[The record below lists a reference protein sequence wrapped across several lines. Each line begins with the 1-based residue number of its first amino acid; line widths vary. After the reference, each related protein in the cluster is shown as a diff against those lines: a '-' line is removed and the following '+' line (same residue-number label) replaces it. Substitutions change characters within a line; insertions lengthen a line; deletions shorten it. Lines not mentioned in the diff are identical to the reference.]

1 MVLTWDSPWADSTR
15 ASLKAQYDFR
25 LDEQDWEKVCW
36 GRLSKAQAR
45 SPVHQLSRRAKWAAV
60 LRQAAS
66 PEGGAWEAEFR
77 PEDMTPQRLQALARV
92 IDREFFQGT
101 FHREIARRT
110 GRKLSYNSG
119 DVAEL
124 YGDVVPHR
132 DAVMAAPGGTSHGSG
147 GLDVPVSLMT
157 RCTGGGCD
165 HNSSSVPPVA
175 DADAD
180 ADAWGR
186 IWIATQNPLVL
197 VASGRHSDIWQA
209 ALKSP
214 PGCGVVRVIAAS
226 SKTGISSHSPA
237 ADGGRRG
244 WLQAWRRR
252 RPGQDCTGGAVSGG
266 APDPSKDAETRA
278 AAPSATYQHSRGR
291 VTFWRQVW
299 SSYSPSVGRP
309 MRLDGVVCTSRLS
322 WLAHTL
328 GHEMLHVLL
337 FNMCEEFARE
347 APRNMSLE
355 GHGHNFLML
364 NWYVLGHRG
373 YTYNPKGWRP
383 PPPLPCRL

>member
-1 MVLTWDSPWADSTR
+1 MVLTWGSPWADNTR
-15 ASLKAQYDFR
+15 ASSKARYDFR

-36 GRLSKAQAR
+36 GRLPKAQAR

-60 LRQAAS
+60 LRRAAS
-66 PEGGAWEAEFR
+66 PEGGGWEAEFR

-101 FHREIARRT
+101 FHLEIARRT
-110 GRKLSYNSG
+110 GRKLSYYSG

-124 YGDVVPHR
+124 YGDAVPHG
-132 DAVMAAPGGTSHGSG
+132 DAVMAAPGGTGHGSG
-147 GLDVPVSLMT
+147 VEDVVVPLMT
-157 RCTGGGCD
+157 RRTGGGCD
-165 HNSSSVPPVA
+165 YDGSPVPAAVA
-175 DADAD
+175 AAR
-180 ADAWGR
+180 GR
-186 IWIATQNPLVL
+186 VWIASRNPRVV
-197 VASGRHSDIWQA
+197 VASGHHSDIWQA
-209 ALKSP
+209 ALKSH
-214 PGCGVVRVIAAS
+214 PGCGGVSANAAS
-226 SKTGISSHSPA
+226 SETGIASRSPA
-237 ADGGRRG
+237 ADGGRRS
-244 WLQAWRRR
+244 WLRAWRRP
-252 RPGQDCTGGAVSGG
+252 PGQTCTGGAVSGG
-266 APDPSKDAETRA
+266 PSAPPQTVEAGT

-299 SSYSPSVGRP
+299 SSYAPSVGRP

-328 GHEMLHVLL
+328 GHEMLHALL
-337 FNMCEEFARE
+337 FNMCEDFARE

>member
-1 MVLTWDSPWADSTR
+1 MVLTWSSPWADSTR

-36 GRLSKAQAR
+36 GRLPKAQAR
-45 SPVHQLSRRAKWAAV
+45 SAAHQLSRRAKWAAV
-60 LRQAAS
+60 LQRAATL
-66 PEGGAWEAEFR
+66 EGGAWEAEFR

-92 IDREFFQGT
+92 IDQEFFQGT

-110 GRKLSYNSG
+110 GRKLSYYSG

-124 YGDVVPHR
+124 YGDAVPYG
-132 DAVMAAPGGTSHGSG
+132 DAVMAAPGKTIQGSG
-147 GLDVPVSLMT
+147 GDGVVSPPMA
-157 RCTGGGCD
+157 RCTGGGCGRD
-165 HNSSSVPPVA
+165 CSLVPAAAAGGGGGRVVVA
-175 DADAD
+175 N
-180 ADAWGR
+180 R
-186 IWIATQNPLVL
+186 RPLVL
-197 VASGRHSDIWQA
+197 AASGRHSDIWKA
-209 ALKSP
+209 VRTRP
-214 PGCGVVRVIAAS
+214 PECGTVSASAAS
-226 SKTGISSHSPA
+226 PGAGTASHCPV

-244 WLQAWRRR
+244 WWRAWRRR
-252 RPGQDCTGGAVSGG
+252 GPGQGCTRGAVSGG
-266 APDPSKDAETRA
+266 ASDPPRAADTGA

-328 GHEMLHVLL
+328 GHEMLHAML
-337 FNMCEEFARE
+337 FNMCEDFARQ

-373 YTYNPKGWRP
+373 YTYNPRGWRP